1 MKLPAVGIVAAFAG
15 GILLGLFGAPARVV
29 LAPYPALI
37 GGVAFVLIICG
48 IALAMRDRMWPAASV
63 AFLSWILLGSLGG
76 VISRQPLPAE
86 HVLSRIDAQQLPL
99 RTPLRWYGA
108 LREEPARLPWGYGF
122 ELSLKGVDT
131 ANGFLP
137 LAGGMRVGFT
147 PNENDAALPE
157 IHAGDEISLL
167 AEGRLP
173 LVYKDPGAFNRREF
187 LAREDIHLLATL
199 RTSVLLEKVES
210 SKPSIHSRIALLRR
224 QLRERLDAMFAG
236 SPKTASILRAMLL
249 GDRSFVDRTESVEF
263 QKTGTFH
270 VLVLAGLHVGAL
282 AAFLF
287 WVGRKLRLSRSW
299 YSLAILVLLFG
310 YVVIVEQRAPVL
322 RAGLMTGIVVVGSL
336 FYRRLELLNSAA
348 LAALL
353 LLIAKPAFVTDTGF
367 LLSFLAI
374 GSIAGLAAPI
384 IDGTIQPYVRAVA
397 NWRDVTRDVGL
408 RPWQVQ
414 FRLDF
419 RDAVGLLTGKLQG
432 RGKQVVE
439 RLSTLMASA
448 SLRTSEIFLLSLVLQ
463 LGMLPMMARDFHRV
477 SLIGPVANSFAVPLT
492 GVIVPLGF
500 LSLGLGM
507 VIPWAAELL
516 VRPLAWLVLLQ
527 ERIIGWFAAIPHG
540 SYRIPGPPWW
550 LMVAFFVA
558 ALLAVIVLR
567 AERPGRWTEAFVAVS
582 FLAAAMMV
590 AIYPFR
596 PSLNRGQLEVTVLD
610 VAQGDSILVV
620 SPRGST
626 LLIDGGGAFT
636 GFRGREEHLGADPG
650 EEAVSAYLWSRGI
663 RTLDAVALTHGHQD
677 HVGGLTAVLENF
689 GVKRLILG
697 KETAAPAFVRLKE
710 TAEQRRVAI
719 EHEQRGQSFQW
730 DGVQVDFLWPEGGAA
745 GEVGAQAKNNDSLVI
760 RLQYGERSVLLPGD
774 AEKQVEY
781 AMLAENDPSLLHAD
795 VLKVGHHGSKNSTL
809 PEFLGAIA
817 PQVSIISS
825 GEENPYGH
833 PSPELLER
841 LKASGSRVMRTD
853 RNGEVRVLT
862 DGHDLL
868 VSCFE
873 GCAGRSDANLG
884 TQTPNHD

>member
-15 GILLGLFGAPARVV
+15 GILLGLAGGPARAA

-37 GGVAFVLIICG
+37 SAVAFVLIITG
-48 IALAMRDRMWPAASV
+48 IALARRDRVWPAAIV
-63 AFLSWILLGSLGG
+63 ACLCWALLGFLGG
-76 VISRQPLPAE
+76 VTSRKPLPAE
-86 HVLSRIDAQQLPL
+86 HVLSRIAAQQLPL
-99 RTPLRWYGA
+99 RTPLRWHGT

-131 ANGFLP
+131 ADGFIP

-157 IHAGDEISLL
+157 MHTGDEISLL

-173 LVYKDPGAFNRREF
+173 LVYRDPGVFNRREF

-199 RTSVLLEKVES
+199 RASVLLEKTAAGRTSV
-210 SKPSIHSRIALLRR
+210 HTRIARVRSRLRD
-224 QLRERLDAMFAG
+224 RLDEMFAD
-236 SPKTASILRAMLL
+236 SPRTASILRAMLL
-249 GDRSFVDRTESVEF
+249 GDRSFVDRAESVTF

-270 VLVLAGLHVGAL
+270 VLVVAGLHVGAL

-287 WVGRKLRLSRSW
+287 WAGRKLRLPRGSHAM
-299 YSLAILVLLFG
+299 AILIVLSA

-384 IDGTIQPYVRAVA
+384 IDRTIQPYVRAMA

-408 RPWQVQ
+408 KPWQVQ

-419 RDAVGLLTGKLQG
+419 RDAVGLLTSRLRG
-432 RGKQVVE
+432 RGKQLVE
-439 RLSTLMASA
+439 RVSTLIASA
-448 SLRTSEIFLLSLVLQ
+448 GLRTSEIFLLSLVLQ

-477 SLIGPVANSFAVPLT
+477 SLIGPVANSLAVPLT
-492 GVIVPLGF
+492 GVIVPMGF
-500 LSLGLGM
+500 LSLGLGV
-507 VIPWAAELL
+507 VIPWAAVVS
-516 VRPLAWLVLLQ
+516 VRPLTWLVVLQ
-527 ERIIGWFAAIPHG
+527 ERIVGWFAAIPNG
-540 SYRIPGPPWW
+540 SYRIPGPPVW
-550 LMVAFFVA
+550 LIVAFFVA
-558 ALLAVIVLR
+558 WLLAVMALR
-567 AERPGRWTEAFVAVS
+567 MERLGRPAKVFVAVL
-582 FLAAAMMV
+582 FLTAAAMV
-590 AIYPFR
+590 AMYPFR
-596 PSLNRGQLEVTVLD
+596 PSLNHGQLEVTVLD

-636 GFRGREEHLGADPG
+636 GFRGKEEHLGADPG

-663 RTLDAVALTHGHQD
+663 RKLDAVALTHGHQD

-689 GVKRLILG
+689 GVSRLILG

-710 TAEQRRVAI
+710 TAERQRVAI
-719 EHEQRGQSFQW
+719 EREQRGRSFLW
-730 DGVQVDFLWPEGGAA
+730 DGVQVDFLWPEGGA

-760 RLQYGERSVLLPGD
+760 HLKYGERSVLLPGD
-774 AEKQVEY
+774 VEKQVEY

-795 VLKVGHHGSKNSTL
+795 VLKVGHHGSKNSTM
-809 PEFLGAIA
+809 PEFLAAIA

-841 LKASGSRVMRTD
+841 LSAGGSQILRTD
-853 RNGEVRVLT
+853 RNGQVQVLT
-862 DGHDLL
+862 DGYGLQ
-868 VSCFE
+868 VSCFD
-873 GCAGRSDANLG
+873 GCAGKPDAN
-884 TQTPNHD
+884 